1 MSIRLTLPDGTAARH
16 PSGATGREAARAIG
30 ERLAAAAV
38 AVSWDGEL
46 LDLDR
51 PLPGDGEFA
60 VITGGSEEGRS
71 ILRHSAAHIMAQ
83 AALNLFQGA
92 HFAIGPAIE
101 DGFYYDFD
109 IGRPFT
115 PEDLEAVEAEMKRIV
130 AADQPFLRE
139 EMSREDGLR
148 LFADQP
154 YKQEIIR
161 EAQPSD
167 RAEVAAGGTVS
178 VYRNHQF
185 ADLCRGPHIPSTGR
199 LPAFKLL
206 RTAGAYWRGDENLPQ
221 LQRIYGT
228 AWESRG
234 ALKTYLTRL
243 EEAEKRD
250 HRRLG
255 RELDL
260 FSFPRQLGPGLA
272 VWHPK
277 GGMLRKQVE
286 DYSQRIHEQFGFEF
300 VSSPHVARAGL
311 WEVSGHLDFYRE
323 NMYPGMELQD
333 ARGEDE
339 YRVKPMNCPFHV
351 LIYRSAARS
360 YRELPLRMSE
370 LGVVYRYERAGVIHG
385 LLRARGFTQDD
396 SHTFC
401 SRSQVGDELQLHLR
415 FVLDLLR
422 DFGFDDFQAELS
434 TRPEEKWVGE
444 PALWE
449 LAERSLEEALRSAGV
464 PYRVAAGEGAFYG
477 PKIDVQIRDAIGRS
491 WQMSTIQADF
501 SLPER
506 FGLEYVTPDDGR
518 ERPVMIH
525 SAKFGSVERFVGVL
539 LEHYAGA
546 LPAWLSPVQA
556 TVIPVA
562 DRHLEYAGEVVA
574 RLRERGVRAET
585 GSGTGKLGEK
595 VREAL
600 TAKIPAVLV
609 VGDQDAAERTVGLR
623 RRGEEGETRG
633 TALEEAVAA
642 LAADSQPPR

>member
-38 AVSWDGEL
+38 AVSLDGEL

-115 PEDLEAVEAEMKRIV
+115 PEDLEAIEAEMKRIV

-139 EMSREDGLR
+139 EMSRERGLR

-161 EAQPSD
+161 EAQPAD

-206 RTAGAYWRGDENLPQ
+206 RTAGAYWRGDEHRPQ

-228 AWESRG
+228 AWESRE

-286 DYSQRIHEQFGFEF
+286 DYSRRIHEQFGFEF

-370 LGVVYRYERAGVIHG
+370 LGVVYRYERSGVIHG

-562 DRHLEYAGEVVA
+562 DRHLDYAGEVVA
-574 RLRERGVRAET
+574 RLREKGVRAET

-633 TALEEAVAA
+633 TALDEAVAA

>member
-38 AVSWDGEL
+38 AVSLDGEL

-83 AALNLFQGA
+83 AALNLFAGA

-115 PEDLEAVEAEMKRIV
+115 PEDLEAIEAEMKRIV

-139 EMSREDGLR
+139 EMSRERGLR

-161 EAQPSD
+161 EAQPAD

-206 RTAGAYWRGDENLPQ
+206 RTAGAYWRGDEHRPQ

-228 AWESRG
+228 AWESRE

-286 DYSQRIHEQFGFEF
+286 DYSRRIHEQFGFEF

-370 LGVVYRYERAGVIHG
+370 LGVVYRYERSGVIHG

-444 PALWE
+444 QTLWE

-562 DRHLEYAGEVVA
+562 DRHLDYAGEVVE

-633 TALEEAVAA
+633 TALDEAVAA